1 MSNTDIDD
9 DVAADEEAPEASN
22 WLLKDEP
29 EPVPAGDAR
38 RRLERYW
45 ELKRLR
51 QEVDDF
57 ADTGEMGWDD
67 F

>member
-9 DVAADEEAPEASN
+9 DITSDEDSPGILS
-22 WLLKDEP
+22 WLQDNEQV
-29 EPVPAGDAR
+29 PVPAGDAR

-57 ADTGEMGWDD
+57 AGADMDWDD
-67 F
+67 L